1 MPVIPAPKERRQEN
15 QELKATSST
24 HQVCGQLESGE
35 REGDTLSLLLLE
47 ISQFIL
53 STSRAGTPGLQDPP
67 PCESF
72 PAWVFS
78 ALVFTPRRSDTF
90 ELLEKHYV
98 QSTEFRKE
106 NMEPSQGIELLLIL
120 AQVQLQPSQD
130 EKILP
135 RNTEAGGGGGGV
147 TSQTWD
153 SGGKKIKFN

>member
-24 HQVCGQLESGE
+24 HQVCGQLESSE
-35 REGDTLSLLLLE
+35 REGETLSLLLLE
-47 ISQFIL
+47 IPQFTP

-90 ELLEKHYV
+90 ELLEKHCTKHRV
-98 QSTEFRKE
+98 QERKHGAKSG
-106 NMEPSQGIELLLIL
+106 NRALADFGPSPASALPGREDL
-120 AQVQLQPSQD
+120 AQ
-130 EKILP
+130 EH
-135 RNTEAGGGGGGV
+135 
-147 TSQTWD
+147 
-153 SGGKKIKFN
+153 